1 MTVKQ
6 GSQFVE
12 ILGSKIHY
20 IDEGEGEAL
29 VFIHGMPTSS
39 YLWRHIID
47 QLKGD
52 YRCIALD
59 LVGMGASDKPD
70 IDYRIFDHIK
80 YFDAFI
86 EALDL
91 KDITLVMHGWGSLV
105 GFDYAKRH
113 ENNVKAMAFYESHVR
128 AAIDWDMLSLPVQ
141 QLASMLQSPAS
152 YSAIVE
158 HDYLVEK
165 LVPSGAINQLPHDV
179 IEKYR
184 EPFPD
189 ATSRKPLWQY
199 VQDLPLGEG
208 STDVVDLINGYSAWL
223 QETPIPKLL
232 MYAIPGFITTIDTV
246 LWSRDNICELELVE
260 LGEAMHFAQET
271 MPEVFSE
278 ALSNWLS
285 KLDQ

>member
-20 IDEGEGEAL
+20 IDEGEGEPL
-29 VFIHGMPTSS
+29 LFIHGMPTSS

-47 QLKGD
+47 QLKD
-52 YRCIALD
+52 NYRCIALD
-59 LVGMGASDKPD
+59 LVGMGSSDKPD

-80 YFDAFI
+80 YFDAFV
-86 EALDL
+86 EALEL
-91 KDITLVMHGWGSLV
+91 KDITLVMHGWGSLI

-113 ENNVKAMAFYESHVR
+113 ESNVKAMAFYESHVR

-141 QLASMLQSPAS
+141 QLASMLQSKAS

-165 LVPSGAINQLPHDV
+165 LIPSGAINQLSGDV

-189 ATSRKPLWQY
+189 ADSRKPLWQY
-199 VQDLPLGEG
+199 VQDLPLGDG
-208 STDVVDLINGYSAWL
+208 DTDVVELIDAYSAWL
-223 QETPIPKLL
+223 QTTTIPKLL

-271 MPEVFSE
+271 MPGVFSQ
-278 ALSNWLS
+278 ALSSWLS

>member
-6 GSQFVE
+6 GSHFVE

-20 IDEGEGEAL
+20 IDEGEGDTL

-39 YLWRHIID
+39 YLWRHVID
-47 QLKGD
+47 QLKD
-52 YRCIALD
+52 NYRCVALD

-70 IDYRIFDHIK
+70 IDYRVFDHIK
-80 YFDAFI
+80 YFDAFV
-86 EALDL
+86 EELDL

-105 GFDYAKRH
+105 GFDYARRH
-113 ENNVKAMAFYESHVR
+113 EGNVKAMAFYESHVR

-141 QLASMLQSPAS
+141 QLASMLQSQAS

-165 LVPSGAINQLPHDV
+165 LLPSGAINQLSQDV
-179 IEKYR
+179 IAKYR
-184 EPFPD
+184 ESFPD
-189 ATSRKPLWQY
+189 AASRKPLWQY
-199 VQDLPLGEG
+199 VQDLPLGDG
-208 STDVVDLINGYSAWL
+208 NTDVVDLINNYSTWL
-223 QETPIPKLL
+223 QSSSIPKLL

-246 LWSRDNICELELVE
+246 LWARDNINEIELIE

-271 MPEVFSE
+271 MPSVFSQ
-278 ALSNWLS
+278 ALSSWLVAI
-285 KLDQ
+285 DQ